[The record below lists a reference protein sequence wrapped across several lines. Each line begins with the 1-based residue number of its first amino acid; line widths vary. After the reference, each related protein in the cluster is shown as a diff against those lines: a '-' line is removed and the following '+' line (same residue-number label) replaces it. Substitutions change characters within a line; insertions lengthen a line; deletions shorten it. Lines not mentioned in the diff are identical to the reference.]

1 MLKLVDD
8 LKEMAAERDSANA
21 KVKRLQSNVLVL
33 LQDQHQDLVSNVHT
47 SQTQQDDLNSAHP
60 KMHRLETYLSNQSLE
75 PASDSAALSAN
86 NILASRGDECT
97 DFQIVSNTE
106 GIFSVV
112 DGGSENDKSGANI
125 SGFKTEHEE
134 EPTGG
139 GGRGGRRQQS
149 ASRGQG
155 QSCC

>member
-60 KMHRLETYLSNQSLE
+60 KMHLLETYLSNQSLE

-86 NILASRGDECT
+86 IILASRSEECT
-97 DFQIVSNTE
+97 T
-106 GIFSVV
+106 
-112 DGGSENDKSGANI
+112 
-125 SGFKTEHEE
+125 FK
-134 EPTGG
+134 
-139 GGRGGRRQQS
+139 
-149 ASRGQG
+149 
-155 QSCC
+155 